1 LRGSVPL
8 TVPVLRS
15 NAAAL
20 HRARDTFLS
29 PAYAGTARVF
39 FIIKDKN
46 NGRENSPPFL
56 FPHSKVASEAT
67 RPLEG
72 QGPDCFVAG
81 TALERA
87 FSAAPVGDPP
97 GGAGYSAASFS

>member
-1 LRGSVPL
+1 MAGKIPGHFHFLMAFPRRHCEERSEEAIQFLLRCDLAGL
-8 TVPVLRS
+8 LRF
-15 NAAAL
+15 
-20 HRARDTFLS
+20 ARNDE
-29 PAYAGTARVF
+29 AV
-39 FIIKDKN
+39 
-46 NGRENSPPFL
+46 
-56 FPHSKVASEAT
+56 KVASEAI